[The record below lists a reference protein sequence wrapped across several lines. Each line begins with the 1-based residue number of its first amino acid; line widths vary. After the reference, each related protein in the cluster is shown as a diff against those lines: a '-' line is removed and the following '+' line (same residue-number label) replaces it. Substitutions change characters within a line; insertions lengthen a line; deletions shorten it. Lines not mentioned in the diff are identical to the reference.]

1 MITTI
6 ITNFLAFI
14 NSSSWVTKTIMALLI
29 WFTPAVELFLLL
41 IVIMT
46 VDYILDIVNLYRKS
60 KPEECIK
67 KELWNETKLW
77 MTKVFYYSLLVILMN
92 GLQLHLI
99 KDSFDLFRWIVAIPI
114 ISESLGIMNT
124 IEKYTGIKVI
134 ASFKKFFK
142 GLLSKEGVDDSII
155 DDIEHNALPH
165 KEEDK

>member
-1 MITTI
+1 MISTI
-6 ITNFLAFI
+6 LTNVVAFFT
-14 NSSSWVTKTIMALLI
+14 NSSWLTKSLMALLL
-29 WFTPAVELFLLL
+29 WFTPALELFILL

-46 VDYILDIVNLYRKS
+46 VDYILDIVNIYRKS
-60 KPEECIK
+60 KPDECIK

-77 MTKVFYYSLLVILMN
+77 MTKIFYYSLLVILMN

-142 GLLSKEGVDDSII
+142 GILSKEGIDESIV
-155 DDIEHNALPH
+155 DDIEN
-165 KEEDK
+165 KDK